1 MGRIALC
8 GVFDI
13 PNYGDHLFPLVLRE
27 ELSRRGYAGNVVLF
41 SPFQAEESFVENSN
55 VHSLDD
61 LERMHMEEPFSAIVV
76 GGGEIIHWHRFGQK
90 RTFNSTDFEAY
101 PMDKVWLVPCFM
113 KMKYNV
119 PLLWNAPG
127 IPFDFDADKA
137 LAHYLFSNI
146 DYLSV
151 RNDFSKQVLIDC
163 GIPDAAIQRVPDTGF
178 SLKNVATDQELHDAC
193 PFPCLIPQHPLSL
206 LEIIGIL
213 SDCEIYVGTSLH
225 GSVTASVFGRKTV
238 SFDYQQTKKT
248 RDLYHQLGRDA
259 FYVTDGNQLAET
271 VSDALQTQQPV
282 DFFDTQQQLN
292 QHFDKLF
299 ALITQGNI
307 VTPNPSSQ
315 ATQFS
320 DLVQKCFDAEYRSIG
335 LSQRIDELDTA
346 LEKNEGFVNYFK
358 PRAEYF
364 ESELNKQL
372 NRVHELEELQQH
384 PVKIILQNIKH
395 K

>member
-163 GIPDAAIQRVPDTGF
+163 GIPDAAIQRVPDTECRHRPRTPRCAQPRVPRISALCG
-178 SLKNVATDQELHDAC
+178 V
-193 PFPCLIPQHPLSL
+193 PLQPL
-206 LEIIGIL
+206 YPGI
-213 SDCEIYVGTSLH
+213 
-225 GSVTASVFGRKTV
+225 RN
-238 SFDYQQTKKT
+238 QQC
-248 RDLYHQLGRDA
+248 RGHA
-259 FYVTDGNQLAET
+259 
-271 VSDALQTQQPV
+271 
-282 DFFDTQQQLN
+282 
-292 QHFDKLF
+292 
-299 ALITQGNI
+299 QGI
-307 VTPNPSSQ
+307 
-315 ATQFS
+315 A
-320 DLVQKCFDAEYRSIG
+320 
-335 LSQRIDELDTA
+335 
-346 LEKNEGFVNYFK
+346 
-358 PRAEYF
+358 
-364 ESELNKQL
+364 
-372 NRVHELEELQQH
+372 
-384 PVKIILQNIKH
+384 
-395 K
+395 

>member
-178 SLKNVATDQELHDAC
+178 SLKNVATDQELHDARNHV
-193 PFPCLIPQHPLSL
+193 FPGLAHYAVFHCNRFIP
-206 LEIIGIL
+206 
-213 SDCEIYVGTSLH
+213 
-225 GSVTASVFGRKTV
+225 
-238 SFDYQQTKKT
+238 
-248 RDLYHQLGRDA
+248 
-259 FYVTDGNQLAET
+259 
-271 VSDALQTQQPV
+271 
-282 DFFDTQQQLN
+282 
-292 QHFDKLF
+292 
-299 ALITQGNI
+299 
-307 VTPNPSSQ
+307 
-315 ATQFS
+315 
-320 DLVQKCFDAEYRSIG
+320 
-335 LSQRIDELDTA
+335 
-346 LEKNEGFVNYFK
+346 
-358 PRAEYF
+358 
-364 ESELNKQL
+364 ESEINNVVATSRNCMTMDMKSCCCRWPIPMAMRISSTPSTMPAHSPASYPNTRSLYWRSSASCQTAKSMWVQACMD
-372 NRVHELEELQQH
+372 
-384 PVKIILQNIKH
+384 P
-395 K
+395 

>member
-146 DYLSV
+146 D
-151 RNDFSKQVLIDC
+151 
-163 GIPDAAIQRVPDTGF
+163 
-178 SLKNVATDQELHDAC
+178 
-193 PFPCLIPQHPLSL
+193 
-206 LEIIGIL
+206 
-213 SDCEIYVGTSLH
+213 
-225 GSVTASVFGRKTV
+225 
-238 SFDYQQTKKT
+238 
-248 RDLYHQLGRDA
+248 
-259 FYVTDGNQLAET
+259 
-271 VSDALQTQQPV
+271 
-282 DFFDTQQQLN
+282 
-292 QHFDKLF
+292 
-299 ALITQGNI
+299 
-307 VTPNPSSQ
+307 
-315 ATQFS
+315 
-320 DLVQKCFDAEYRSIG
+320 
-335 LSQRIDELDTA
+335 
-346 LEKNEGFVNYFK
+346 
-358 PRAEYF
+358 
-364 ESELNKQL
+364 
-372 NRVHELEELQQH
+372 
-384 PVKIILQNIKH
+384 
-395 K
+395 